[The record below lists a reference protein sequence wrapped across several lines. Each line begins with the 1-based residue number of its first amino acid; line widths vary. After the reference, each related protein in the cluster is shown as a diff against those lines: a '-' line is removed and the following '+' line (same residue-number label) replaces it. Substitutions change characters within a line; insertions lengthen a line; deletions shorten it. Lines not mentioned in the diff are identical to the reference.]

1 MSIKKKNTLGEI
13 HISNEAIASVVA
25 DSTLECYG
33 VVGIASKGDIKEK
46 IYKLLTKKE
55 YSKGIF
61 AQQTNNE
68 IVVSVYIVVAFGCKV
83 TEVLSQ
89 VQKKVKYVLEK
100 TFETKVKQ
108 VNVYV
113 QALQRI
119 DN

>member
-1 MSIKKKNTLGEI
+1 MAIKKKNSLGEI
-13 HISNEAIASVVA
+13 HISNEAIASLVA

-61 AQQTNNE
+61 ASQDKNE
-68 IVVSVYIVVAFGCKV
+68 VIVSLYIVVAFGCKV
-83 TEVLSQ
+83 TEVLNE
-89 VQKKVKYVLEK
+89 VQKRVKYVLEK
-100 TFETKVKQ
+100 TFECKVRE

-113 QALQRI
+113 QALQKVE
-119 DN
+119 

>member
-1 MSIKKKNTLGEI
+1 MAIKKKTDFGQI
-13 HISNEAIASVVA
+13 SISNEAIASVVA

-33 VVGIASKGDIKEK
+33 VVGIASRGDIKEK

-61 AQQTNNE
+61 ATQDKNE
-68 IVVSVYIVVAFGCKV
+68 IIVSIYIVVAFGCKI
-83 TEVLSQ
+83 TEVLNE

-108 VNVYV
+108 VNVYA
-113 QALQRI
+113 QDLQKVE
-119 DN
+119 